1 MTAAIHV
8 EDLVKEFGSTRAV
21 DGVTMQV
28 PAGSVLGLLG
38 PNGAGKTTIV
48 RMLATLAR
56 PDGGRAR
63 VAGFDIVTEA
73 HQVRGRI
80 GLTGQYASV
89 DETIPGWD
97 NLYLIGR
104 LYRLPPRRAK
114 ALADELLE
122 RFRLSKA
129 AKKLPRDYSGG
140 MRRRLDLAASL
151 VGDPEVLYLDEPTTG
166 LDPRSRLELW
176 DMVRSLVARGT
187 TVLLTTQ
194 YMEEAEALA
203 ENIVVIDHGRVI
215 AEGTPAELRGRTGG
229 QVLRIRPDRGADLAE
244 IARQLS
250 GTGGR
255 SAVTDPDEGLI
266 TLPVSGQEELTAAL
280 HALTACGVPVDG
292 IDTHTPSLDEV
303 FLSLTS
309 GDPADDTRRTA

>member
-1 MTAAIHV
+1 M
-8 EDLVKEFGSTRAV
+8 
-21 DGVTMQV
+21 
-28 PAGSVLGLLG
+28 
-38 PNGAGKTTIV
+38 
-48 RMLATLAR
+48 
-56 PDGGRAR
+56 
-63 VAGFDIVTEA
+63 
-73 HQVRGRI
+73 
-80 GLTGQYASV
+80 
-89 DETIPGWD
+89 
-97 NLYLIGR
+97 
-104 LYRLPPRRAK
+104 
-114 ALADELLE
+114 
-122 RFRLSKA
+122 
-129 AKKLPRDYSGG
+129 RDYSGG

>member
-1 MTAAIHV
+1 MTAAIQV
-8 EDLVKEFGSTRAV
+8 DGLVKEFGSSRAV
-21 DGVTMQV
+21 DGVSMEV

-63 VAGFDIVTEA
+63 VAGFDVVDEA
-73 HQVRGRI
+73 HQVRARI

-97 NLYLIGR
+97 NLYMIGR
-104 LYRLPPRRAK
+104 LHRLPSRRAK

-122 RFRLSKA
+122 RFRLTDA
-129 AKKLPRDYSGG
+129 ARKLPRDYSGG

-151 VGDPEVLYLDEPTTG
+151 VGEPEVLYLDEPTTG
-166 LDPRSRLELW
+166 LDPRSRNELW
-176 DMVRSLVARGT
+176 DMVRALVTKGT

-215 AEGTPAELRGRTGG
+215 AEGTPAELRGRIGG
-229 QVLRIRPDRGADLAE
+229 QVLRIRPDRGADLAGM
-244 IARQLS
+244 ARQLT
-250 GTGGR
+250 GTGGLT
-255 SAVTDPDEGLI
+255 AVADPAEGLI
-266 TLPVSGQEELTAAL
+266 TLPVAGQADLTAAVRML
-280 HALTACGVPVDG
+280 AASGVPVDG

-303 FLSLTS
+303 FLALTA